1 MFFYEVVL
9 MAEGPLS
16 ARVQREQEAF
26 NEGLQRDG
34 YMRVFAHT
42 SSLFL
47 KRRDQIVRNELEY
60 TQGKNVLELGSVSWK
75 PWIDDNNIE
84 PANLHCI
91 NISQEEINHGE
102 RKALF
107 SNVKPHF
114 HLMDAHDLEFED
126 NFFDLVYGCAILHH
140 LDYNRALDE
149 ICRVLKPGGRI
160 LFAEPLGINP
170 VGKLVRMMTPFAR
183 TDDEKPLMFKE
194 LAELGK
200 RFDTCHYYEELLSVP
215 LGVVSGF
222 LFKKPDNWLT
232 RLAFNLDLFLIRTIP
247 PLRYLFR
254 HVLVVGTRK

>member
-1 MFFYEVVL
+1 MT
-9 MAEGPLS
+9 EGPLS
-16 ARVQREQEAF
+16 VRVQREQEAF

-34 YMRVFAHT
+34 YMRVFEHT
-42 SSLFL
+42 SHLFL
-47 KRRDQIVRNELEY
+47 KRRDQIVCDELEY
-60 TQGKNVLELGSVSWK
+60 AQGKNVLELGSISWK
-75 PWIDDNNIE
+75 AWIDDNDIE

-91 NISQEEINHGE
+91 NISQEEIKQGE
-102 RKALF
+102 RNARF

-114 HLMDAHDLEFED
+114 HLMDAHSLEFED
-126 NFFDLVYGCAILHH
+126 ESFDFVYGCAILHH

-170 VGKLVRMMTPFAR
+170 VGKLVRVMTPFAR

-194 LAELGK
+194 LAELEK
-200 RFDTCHYYEELLSVP
+200 RFDTRHYYEELFSVP
-215 LGVVSGF
+215 LGVVSGV
-222 LFKKPDNWLT
+222 LFDNPDNWLT
-232 RLAFNLDLFLIRTIP
+232 RLGFNLDLSLIRALP